1 MNSGVI
7 RHTDV
12 QTRKDAVGPCRS
24 LNNLEPPFSLWF
36 YGELKER
43 KLENA
48 RQLLVL
54 KFSDRAALKFFRC
67 DHSTTKEHGSR
78 ICTHCLYSQST
89 NSAIS
94 RAEKSVG
101 FL

>member
-1 MNSGVI
+1 MW
-7 RHTDV
+7 
-12 QTRKDAVGPCRS
+12 
-24 LNNLEPPFSLWF
+24 L
-36 YGELKER
+36 YGELKDWETR
-43 KLENA
+43 KS
-48 RQLLVL
+48 QTPLVL